1 MRLLERKKII
11 DIEFLSTG
19 ETEILNLCTQLF
31 FNEKKIIII
40 DEPEK
45 SLHLEWQ
52 ILFGKIIEAILEYD
66 NDLQIIV
73 ATHSPFIVD
82 RKKSEKIRNLRF
94 EGAE

>member
-1 MRLLERKKII
+1 MRLLKRKKII

-19 ETEILNLCTQLF
+19 EIEILNLCTQLF

-52 ILFGKIIEAILEYD
+52 ILFGKIIDTILEYD
-66 NDLQIIV
+66 NDLQIIT
-73 ATHSPFIVD
+73 ATHSPFIVNE
-82 RKKSEKIRNLRF
+82 KKTEKIKNLKF